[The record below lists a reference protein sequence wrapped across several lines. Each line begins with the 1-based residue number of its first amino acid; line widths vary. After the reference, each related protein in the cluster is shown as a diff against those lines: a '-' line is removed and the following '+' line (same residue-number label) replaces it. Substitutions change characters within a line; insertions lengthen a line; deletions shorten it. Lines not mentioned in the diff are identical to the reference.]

1 MSPTLHPESL
11 QGKPSLL
18 LHPLLLAT
26 QVLATGSPRDARTG
40 TALPGYLG
48 LREDSHASE
57 IEQSREGGAGA
68 LPGFADSLAYMAAV
82 M

>member
-1 MSPTLHPESL
+1 MPGLGRHC
-11 QGKPSLL
+11 QGTS
-18 LHPLLLAT
+18 
-26 QVLATGSPRDARTG
+26 GSEHTP
-40 TALPGYLG
+40 
-48 LREDSHASE
+48 HASE